1 MCVLPTVTDS
11 ARPGTALRTAL
22 RLSWRDWWTVAEA
35 TAWLA
40 LARLAILL
48 VRFPALSRRLGARMH
63 ESTQVDDDRRRPVLR
78 RIRWAI
84 GAVSRRAPW
93 RCKCL
98 EQAVAAKMML
108 RRRGLASTLYLGVA
122 REESGPSVQAHA
134 WLRCGSYYVTGG
146 EERARYAVVS
156 TFADG
161 STQ

>member
-1 MCVLPTVTDS
+1 MTASGPAS
-11 ARPGTALRTAL
+11 RPLRTAV

-35 TAWLA
+35 TLWLA

-48 VRFPALSRRLGARMH
+48 VRFSVLARRLGVHMR
-63 ESTQVDDDRRRPVLR
+63 ESTQDDDLAQRPALR

-98 EQAVAAKMML
+98 EQALTAKVML
-108 RRRGLASTLYLGVA
+108 RLRGIRSTLYLGVA
-122 REESGPSVQAHA
+122 HDPGEPMQAHA

-146 EERARYAVVS
+146 EERAKFTVVS
-156 TFADG
+156 TFAEEAAK
-161 STQ
+161 